1 MLEMENPSILVQLPT
16 SCADYPLMNI
26 EKPNF
31 HKNKNNNKI
40 YPKWGI
46 GGDFLAFLEIDY
58 LYRVNSHQH

>member
-31 HKNKNNNKI
+31 HKNKKNNNKI

-46 GGDFLAFLEIDY
+46 GGISWLFLKLITCTK
-58 LYRVNSHQH
+58 